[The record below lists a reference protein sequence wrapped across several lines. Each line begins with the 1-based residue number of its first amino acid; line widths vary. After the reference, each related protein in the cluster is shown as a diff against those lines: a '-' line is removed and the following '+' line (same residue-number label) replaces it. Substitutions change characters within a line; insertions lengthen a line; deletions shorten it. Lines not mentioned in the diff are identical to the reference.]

1 MNKFDHRKSKFLEF
15 LTGRGFYIA
24 LALSL
29 IGAGT
34 AAWIA
39 VDRTLDGIAA
49 EPEPSVSQSQA
60 ESSAST
66 IHLPEEEASEPWQ
79 APASEETD
87 ANQAEIEKPSTGV
100 SDSSSASSSSASSSP
115 ASIEQP
121 AVSKESEPPASSP
134 QQFAMT
140 LSGQILNPYSG
151 GNMVKSVTLNEWRTH
166 DGIDIAAG
174 IGSAVKAVA
183 AGTVT
188 DITTDEMW
196 GTTITIDH
204 GGALESVYSSL
215 GEQVHVAVGD
225 TVELGQT
232 IGAVAET
239 AQIEI
244 GLSPHL
250 HFAMRLGGEWVDPL
264 STMQM
269 EAE

>member
-87 ANQAEIEKPSTGV
+87 ANQAEIEKPSTRAGV
-100 SDSSSASSSSASSSP
+100 FCRDMRSRTP
-115 ASIEQP
+115 AMRMM
-121 AVSKESEPPASSP
+121 AR
-134 QQFAMT
+134 
-140 LSGQILNPYSG
+140 
-151 GNMVKSVTLNEWRTH
+151 VKP
-166 DGIDIAAG
+166 
-174 IGSAVKAVA
+174 SAVP
-183 AGTVT
+183 T
-188 DITTDEMW
+188 
-196 GTTITIDH
+196 
-204 GGALESVYSSL
+204 
-215 GEQVHVAVGD
+215 
-225 TVELGQT
+225 
-232 IGAVAET
+232 
-239 AQIEI
+239 
-244 GLSPHL
+244 
-250 HFAMRLGGEWVDPL
+250 PL
-264 STMQM
+264 TM
-269 EAE
+269 ARPRP